1 MASKNI
7 TFDPDTG
14 VPYAVN
20 LTIYGGSNFDTTFNV
35 TDNSNTAFDLTNHTA
50 AAQIRKSYS
59 SSTATDFTVSIAD
72 PPSNGQIDCQLTAT
86 QTAALEEGRYVY
98 DVEVTSD
105 TGTVTRVIEGIITIN
120 PNINPIVAKSVCP
133 PD

>member
-35 TDNSNTAFDLTNHTA
+35 TDNSNSAFDFT
-50 AAQIRKSYS
+50 SYS
-59 SSTATDFTVSIAD
+59 GSAAISKSVAVGATLGITTSFTVGFTSAYD
-72 PPSNGQIDCQLTAT
+72 GQMKLSLGTTSTRNLA
-86 QTAALEEGRYVY
+86 EGRYVY
-98 DVEVTSD
+98 DVLVKEEVGGGAT
-105 TGTVTRVIEGIITIN
+105 TYTLANGNIYVYN
-120 PNINPIVAKSVCP
+120 PVSSAP
-133 PD
+133 

>member
-35 TDNSNTAFDLTNHTA
+35 TNNSNSAFDFTDYSGSA
-50 AAQIRKSYS
+50 AISKSVAVG
-59 SSTATDFTVSIAD
+59 ATLGITTSFTVGITSALVVSCKYLWD
-72 PPSNGQIDCQLTAT
+72 PLQPETWSREDICMMF
-86 QTAALEEGRYVY
+86 
-98 DVEVTSD
+98 
-105 TGTVTRVIEGIITIN
+105 
-120 PNINPIVAKSVCP
+120 
-133 PD
+133 

>member
-35 TDNSNTAFDLTNHTA
+35 TDNSNSAFDFTNYSGSA
-50 AAQIRKSYS
+50 AISKSVAVGATLGITTSFTVGITSALGGKLQISLG
-59 SSTATDFTVSIAD
+59 STATR
-72 PPSNGQIDCQLTAT
+72 N
-86 QTAALEEGRYVY
+86 LEQGRYMF
-98 DVEVTSD
+98 DVIVSSGSTLY
-105 TGTVTRVIEGIITIN
+105 TIAN
-120 PNINPIVAKSVCP
+120 GNVMVVPAVSAAP
-133 PD
+133 